1 MHHCTEVSVPINAA
15 VLPEQ
20 LSAFRRAHSVSLR
33 VPPRTGDGRVP
44 VCPSSHLLPCV
55 NGAQCSTAPC
65 PPGQHQL
72 LEQRSPP
79 QPNPAAPEVPPPPTG
94 APRSDAGMS
103 AGLGAPRAPPSCW
116 GHSQVPAL
124 PFRSSIWQ
132 RSCSTSGRTRLQ
144 FPAPLQALWDTEAH
158 SLVLPSPRKM
168 SICRAQDGGSLS
180 SAFMGRSCESQQH
193 CTNPQSKGLWAEL
206 WDGLLVPF
214 PSNSSW
220 GLSSSTGEQKE
231 KGRKSCTAPLM
242 SHSSEHTLC

>member
-1 MHHCTEVSVPINAA
+1 MHHCTEVSVPTNAA

-20 LSAFRRAHSVSLR
+20 LSAFCQAHSVSLR

-103 AGLGAPRAPPSCW
+103 AGLGAPRAPPPAGGTARSQLC
-116 GHSQVPAL
+116 HSEAAFGREAAAQVDV
-124 PFRSSIWQ
+124 RGCSSQ
-132 RSCSTSGRTRLQ
+132 HHSKHSGTQKPTAWSSPPQGRCQ
-144 FPAPLQALWDTEAH
+144 F
-158 SLVLPSPRKM
+158 
-168 SICRAQDGGSLS
+168 
-180 SAFMGRSCESQQH
+180 
-193 CTNPQSKGLWAEL
+193 AEL
-206 WDGLLVPF
+206 RMG
-214 PSNSSW
+214 
-220 GLSSSTGEQKE
+220 
-231 KGRKSCTAPLM
+231 AA
-242 SHSSEHTLC
+242 